1 MKSTCLKSLIVLLM
15 TVVVSAPLAWA
26 KEKGYCYVVSYS
38 LRQKVV
44 FITPVFT
51 ADVSG
56 ALYSDEEFVADVE
69 LIRKI
74 ENQFQQHLTNVGLNS
89 SDYITEA
96 RVGYR
101 TQAIATQRLTKE
113 KNGFEG
119 RGFRIKKTGSFS
131 YIE

>member
-15 TVVVSAPLAWA
+15 TVVVWAPLAWA